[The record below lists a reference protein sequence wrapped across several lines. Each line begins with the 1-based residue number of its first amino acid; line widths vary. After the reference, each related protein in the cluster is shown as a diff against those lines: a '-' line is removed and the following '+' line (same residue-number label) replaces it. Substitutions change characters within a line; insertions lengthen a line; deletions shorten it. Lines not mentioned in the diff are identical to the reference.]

1 MTKFNIVYDG
11 EILHKAVSYEK
22 STEILDELA
31 EKFYNSGEFNPELLE
46 LEEVTD

>member
-11 EILHKAVSYEK
+11 EVLHKAVSYER

-31 EKFYNSGEFNPELLE
+31 EKFYNNGEFNPELRE
-46 LEEVTD
+46 LEEVPD

>member
-1 MTKFNIVYDG
+1 MAKFNIVYDG
-11 EILHKAVSYEK
+11 EVLHKAVSYEK

-31 EKFYNSGEFNPELLE
+31 EKFYNNGEFNPELLE